1 MLEQH
6 FTADVGHFPA
16 TGPVASKGLWT
27 SLTDWI
33 GANSFDHANKETRWK
48 PFFSNTG
55 SVIAQE
61 LEGEIGRVSR
71 LWLDALQPLGRDPA
85 KENESPFFNCFG
97 DGKLSF
103 GAGIQKLQKACFDDI
118 KRLRFRRITQRA
130 QALPYDDPRRMA
142 FFGRYGDKSVRQL
155 LLGCAH
161 PLVPLLSEE
170 FQVAVQRSF
179 GLPLKVLEGHVG
191 EKDSQSRQQRA
202 VFGGQVRPQASDGGR
217 SQGRRHTHLT

>member
-1 MLEQH
+1 MDVKCEPSCVFSTGSCSDSVRELECCLNNILPQML
-6 FTADVGHFPA
+6 DILPA

-103 GAGIQKLQKACFDDI
+103 RAGIQKLQKACFDDI

-142 FFGRYGDKSVRQL
+142 FFGRYGDRSVRQI

-161 PLVPLLSEE
+161 PL
-170 FQVAVQRSF
+170 
-179 GLPLKVLEGHVG
+179 GH
-191 EKDSQSRQQRA
+191 RI
-202 VFGGQVRPQASDGGR
+202 
-217 SQGRRHTHLT
+217 L